1 MSLARPHP
9 FDLLFG
15 SFRAERFPA
24 IRQALGDERDVNAF
38 LLAAPALELLRDLR
52 PDEGFGDTVDGFV
65 ALVHAAYLF
74 WRDGEETRTV
84 AEPATRRL
92 AAVSISAAGAMPA
105 GEAGAARYVQV
116 APRLIWGQLDPDA
129 SFEPLD
135 GWFGWAVGAGLLRV
149 VACFGLHEQRPGVS
163 VVVVEGGPPGA
174 IARADGTAPFSPVMP
189 GGNAAGLLAVV
200 APEELLL
207 LAWRALQDED
217 ESAWQ

>member
-1 MSLARPHP
+1 VSPSRPHP

-15 SFRAERFPA
+15 TFRAEHFPA

-38 LLAAPALELLRDLR
+38 VLAAPALELLRDLR
-52 PDEGFGDTVDGFV
+52 PDEGFGDAVDGFV

-74 WRDGEETRTV
+74 WCDGEQTRS
-84 AEPATRRL
+84 AADPATRRL
-92 AAVSISAAGAMPA
+92 AAASTATPDAPLIGA
-105 GEAGAARYVQV
+105 AGAARYVQV

-129 SFEPLD
+129 PFEPLD
-135 GWFGWAVGAGLLRV
+135 GWFSWAVGTNMLRV

-163 VVVVEGGPPGA
+163 VVVAEGRAPGA
-174 IARADGTAPFSPVMP
+174 IARADGTPPFSPVMP

-207 LAWRALQDED
+207 LAWRALQEED
-217 ESAWQ
+217 ESAWR